1 MSFLL
6 KVLREGLGRLIVFI
20 DWVSRSRAVK
30 RTSEAQ
36 AIVDSQTK
44 GLALYQFYACPFCT
58 RTRRAI
64 YKLNLSI
71 ETRDIRKHT
80 HYREELE
87 ANGGKVKVPCLRIE
101 EAGNVRWLY
110 ESKDIIRYLNERFG
124 EESIEVAA

>member
-20 DWVSRSRAVK
+20 DWVSRPRPIK

-36 AIVDSQTK
+36 ATVDSQTK
-44 GLALYQFYACPFCT
+44 SLALYQFYACPFCI

-64 YKLNLSI
+64 QKLNLSI
-71 ETRDIRKHT
+71 ETRDIRQYN

-87 ANGGKVKVPCLRIE
+87 ANGGKVMVPCLRIE

-110 ESKDIIRYLNERFG
+110 ESKEIIRYLNERFG